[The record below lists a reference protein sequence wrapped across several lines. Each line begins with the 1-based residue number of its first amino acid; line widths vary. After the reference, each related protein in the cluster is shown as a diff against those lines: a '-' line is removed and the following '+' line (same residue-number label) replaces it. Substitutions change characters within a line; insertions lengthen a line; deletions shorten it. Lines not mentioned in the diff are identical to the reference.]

1 MYTMYIVILV
11 IEYAEILIV
20 LLGTSLPHDFI
31 FSAQVFVVIWW
42 YVYIVSCHRIRRN
55 FDHFW

>member
-42 YVYIVSCHRIRRN
+42 YVYIVS
-55 FDHFW
+55 